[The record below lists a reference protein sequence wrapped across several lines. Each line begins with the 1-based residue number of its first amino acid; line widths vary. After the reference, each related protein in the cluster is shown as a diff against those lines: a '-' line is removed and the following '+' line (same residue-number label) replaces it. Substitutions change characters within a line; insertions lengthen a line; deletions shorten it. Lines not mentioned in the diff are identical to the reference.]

1 MKESLRIGFLV
12 TDPGSLTSEEQSA
25 RDWLVQRYPKSIVL
39 TLNDAGNG
47 VSRDAV
53 DVIWWHQNRF
63 AALPAS
69 ALDSAVTSSILRFVR
84 SGGGLFLTLLAAP
97 FVSDL
102 GLEPVRPN
110 IVRIGTWNE
119 ESWAPDYPDIRGFG
133 GLQGHPVFHGLEGAV
148 FTWNPVKT
156 SPYAGAF
163 YADDVPQKGRI
174 VAVERQYI
182 RLNEQWRMI
191 TEYAE
196 GRGTV
201 LCVGSHLYFGFPANR
216 FRLHLEQFTSN
227 CLSYVSNPSHSSGPR
242 TYWSFDPRIVQEVA
256 ISPSDP
262 VRSPNRTAPSIRSGL
277 SIRRETDVVRN
288 PFFDVGGR
296 RILIMGKEQS
306 GVEEVWS
313 HPFRV
318 LKGLRTGIR
327 IAGGS
332 VQWLDQHQSSVE
344 VSPESVRRTYAFGEM
359 RLEEIIAGSPDKPGG
374 VVAYDILS
382 NHPLELILTASV
394 DLRLM
399 WPHSDQ
405 ATGSL
410 QYGWDE
416 GIHAYVISNEGR
428 TMTAV
433 VGMTEAPSAR
443 RAGHCA
449 GYDLAGGDLKPRAT
463 QLVEAGF
470 AFRVLVEGPSSQ
482 VSFVYSG
489 SEGRM
494 EAVETYRHLATD
506 PFAAESEQAL
516 HFQNLFVSRTVI
528 KSPDRDFNDGY
539 RWALTSTD
547 RFLVT
552 TRSLG
557 TSLMA
562 GFGTTERGWDG
573 GQKVSGRPGYAWYFG
588 RDACWTAFAMLAYG
602 DHESVRSV
610 LKFLG
615 DHQDLNGKILHELTT
630 SGHVHY
636 DAADSTP
643 LYAIL
648 FGRYLRATGD
658 LEFARTEFQRLLK
671 AMQFCRSTDTD
682 GDGLIENTN
691 VGHGWVEGGKLFPVH
706 VELYLAACWASA
718 LDEAAYVA
726 GRIGQNRL
734 KREWEAEIP
743 AIRKAINERF
753 WNEESGFFN
762 FALRPDGS
770 FNTER
775 TILPAVAVLLGWT
788 DPEKAEKCLEQYA
801 SSDFTADWGVRIMG
815 KSNPS
820 YNPRGYHSGSV
831 WPLFTGW
838 TALAEFAGERYVQG
852 FAHVL
857 STMMVARHWAAGYV
871 EEVLNG
877 DVFQQGGVC
886 SHQAWSESMVLQPLL
901 EGMLGLRF
909 EAAGKTVSLKP
920 YLPPHWGTCEIT
932 AIRAGEHLFDLSVA
946 QSKSQT
952 EFAFRQRTPGELVI
966 VLTPVLPAGS
976 AIISCT
982 INGTERE
989 IAVPMT
995 IPLRAESRVVIRH
1008 TGGIALV
1015 PPVPQYGQDES
1026 SDDLRILKE
1035 RFDETGLEV
1044 LVEGISGKD
1053 YEIQFVDAE
1062 GMVRRAQNGELA
1074 GSSKGLRTLRLAIPG
1089 RRGQYQRSIVK
1100 LLI

>member
-1 MKESLRIGFLV
+1 MRESLRIGFLV
-12 TDPGSLTSEEQSA
+12 VDPKSLSSEEQSA
-25 RDWLVQRYPKSIVL
+25 WDWLVQRHPKSVVL
-39 TLNDAGNG
+39 TMHDAGHG

-63 AALPAS
+63 VTLPAS
-69 ALDSAVTSSILRFVR
+69 ALDSAVRSSILRFVR

-97 FVSDL
+97 FVADL

-110 IVRIGTWNE
+110 MVRRGQWNE

-133 GLQGHPVFHGLEGAV
+133 GLQGHPVFFGLEGAV
-148 FTWNPVKT
+148 FTWNPIKT

-163 YADDVPQKGRI
+163 YAGEVPQRGRI

-201 LCVGSHLYFGFPANR
+201 LCAGSHLYFGFPANR
-216 FRLHLEQFTSN
+216 FRLHLEHFTSN
-227 CLSYVSNPSHSSGPR
+227 CLSYVSNPSNYSGSR
-242 TYWSFDPRIVQEVA
+242 TYWSFNPRTVREVT
-256 ISPSDP
+256 IPPSDP
-262 VRSPNRTAPSIRSGL
+262 VHSAKQTAPSIRSGL
-277 SIRRETDVVRN
+277 FLHRDTDEVSN
-288 PFFDVGGR
+288 AFFDVGGK

-306 GVEEVWS
+306 GIDEVWS
-313 HPFRV
+313 HPFR
-318 LKGLRTGIR
+318 LLRRLRTAIR
-327 IAGGS
+327 VAGGS
-332 VQWLDQHQSSVE
+332 IQWLDQHRLSIE
-344 VSPESVRRTYAFGEM
+344 ISPESVRRTYAFGEM
-359 RLEEIIAGSPDKPGG
+359 RMEEVIAGSHDRPGG
-374 VVAYDILS
+374 IVRYEILS
-382 NHPLELILTASV
+382 HHPLELILTGSV
-394 DLRLM
+394 DLRYM

-410 QYGWDE
+410 QFGWDE
-416 GIHAYVISNEGR
+416 GLRAYIITNDGR

-433 VGMTEAPSAR
+433 VGMTETPSAR
-443 RAGHCA
+443 RAGPCA
-449 GYDLAGGDLKPRAT
+449 GYDAVGGDLKPIPT
-463 QLVEAGF
+463 DLVEAGF
-470 AFRVLVEGPSSQ
+470 AFRVRLDGLSSQ
-482 VSFVYSG
+482 ISFAFSG
-489 SEGRM
+489 SEDLT
-494 EAVETYRHLATD
+494 EALETYRHLTAD
-506 PFAAESEQAL
+506 PVAVESEQAL
-516 HFQNLFVSRTVI
+516 HFRDLFAERTVI
-528 KSPDRDFNDGY
+528 RSPDPDFNDGY
-539 RWALTSTD
+539 RWALAATD

-562 GFGTTERGWDG
+562 GFGTTDRGWDG

-658 LEFARTEFQRLLK
+658 LEFARTEFPRLRK
-671 AMQFCRSTDTD
+671 AIEFCRSTDTD
-682 GDGLIENTN
+682 GDGLMENTN
-691 VGHGWVEGGKLFPVH
+691 VGHGWVEGGKLFPAH

-718 LDEAAYVA
+718 LEEAAYVA
-726 GRIGQNRL
+726 ERIGQNRIE
-734 KREWEAEIP
+734 REWKGGIP
-743 AIRKAINERF
+743 GIRKAINERF
-753 WNEESGFFN
+753 WNEETGFFN
-762 FALRPDGS
+762 FALRRDGS
-770 FNTER
+770 FNAEK

-788 DPEKAEKCLEQYA
+788 DPEKAEKCLEHYA

-838 TALAEFAGERYVQG
+838 AALAEFAGKRYLQG

-857 STMMVARHWAAGYV
+857 GTMMVARHWAAGYV

-901 EGMLGLRF
+901 EGMLGIRFDAASNAVALRPF
-909 EAAGKTVSLKP
+909 IPPQWSTCDIASLRV
-920 YLPPHWGTCEIT
+920 G
-932 AIRAGEHLFDLSVA
+932 GHLFDLLVTRSD
-946 QSKSQT
+946 SKT
-952 EFAFRQRTPGELVI
+952 EFLFRQRTPGDLAI
-966 VLTPVLPAGS
+966 TLTPVLPAGA
-976 AIISCT
+976 AITSCT
-982 INGTERE
+982 INGTERG
-989 IAVPMT
+989 IAVPMM
-995 IPLRAESRVVIRH
+995 IPLRGEARVVIAH
-1008 TGGIALV
+1008 TAGIALV
-1015 PPVPQYGQDES
+1015 PPVPHYGQGET
-1026 SDDLRILKE
+1026 SDDLRVLTEK
-1035 RFDETGLEV
+1035 FDETGLEV
-1044 LVEGISGKD
+1044 LVEGIAGKG
-1053 YEIQFVDAE
+1053 YELQFLDPE
-1062 GMVRRAQNGELA
+1062 RMVRRAQNGELEDK
-1074 GSSKGLRTLRLAIPG
+1074 SKGLRAVHVSIPG
-1089 RRGQYQRSIVK
+1089 SDGQYRRSMVK
-1100 LLI
+1100 LLT